1 MIVLLVLESVNFN
14 GSKPGI
20 KGHPEF
26 ISGSIRL
33 KKQEI
38 KNPRSKARLGIYILN
53 H

>member
-1 MIVLLVLESVNFN
+1 MIVLSALESVNFN

-38 KNPRSKARLGIYILN
+38 KNSQSKSRSGIFI
-53 H
+53 